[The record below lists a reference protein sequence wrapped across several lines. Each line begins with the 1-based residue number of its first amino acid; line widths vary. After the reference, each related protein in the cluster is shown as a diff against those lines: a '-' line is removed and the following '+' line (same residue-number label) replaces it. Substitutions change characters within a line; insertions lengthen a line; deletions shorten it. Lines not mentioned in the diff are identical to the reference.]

1 MPLGPKTMTHC
12 GVSKILLKAM
22 NDVPHLDITLRA
34 FRSLLRQISAKISD
48 CLKVKEPLTDDTLI
62 ILFHNLSR
70 STKQW
75 LGLGTADSWVT
86 LLICFAIIHLKS
98 AP

>member
-1 MPLGPKTMTHC
+1 MTHC
-12 GVSKILLKAM
+12 GVRKILLKAM

-34 FRSLLRQISAKISD
+34 FRGLLRQVSAKIGY
-48 CLKVKEPLTDDTLI
+48 CLKMEKAFTDDTLI
-62 ILFHNLSR
+62 IFFHDLSR

-75 LGLGTADSWVT
+75 LGLGTAYSGVT
-86 LLICFAIIHLKS
+86 LLICFAIFHLKS